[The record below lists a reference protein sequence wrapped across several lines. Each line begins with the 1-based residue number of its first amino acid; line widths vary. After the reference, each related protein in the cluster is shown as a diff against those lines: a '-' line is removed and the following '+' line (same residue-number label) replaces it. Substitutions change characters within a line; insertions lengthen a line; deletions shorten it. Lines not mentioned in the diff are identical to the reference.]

1 MQTFSCLLSAFDR
14 SDHTAPTAQRQHRSS
29 LVNQLGS
36 SIQQSVERR
45 NSFLQNVLFN
55 AIKLRILTQEYFGI
69 FGGYTGFGFQPQRL
83 HSSFLPA
90 HFVSINF
97 AATGFSLDFTFFECV
112 CLKMSLVL
120 FNFPFC
126 APNITDLNND
136 ALRKITLE
144 DILEHP
150 QPTICIWYQF
160 SQLQSV
166 QGKPALIIDY
176 TV

>member
-1 MQTFSCLLSAFDR
+1 
-14 SDHTAPTAQRQHRSS
+14 
-29 LVNQLGS
+29 
-36 SIQQSVERR
+36 
-45 NSFLQNVLFN
+45 
-55 AIKLRILTQEYFGI
+55 
-69 FGGYTGFGFQPQRL
+69 
-83 HSSFLPA
+83 
-90 HFVSINF
+90 
-97 AATGFSLDFTFFECV
+97 
-112 CLKMSLVL
+112 MSLVL

-176 TV
+176 TVWLLDEMLIHCCVRFESSLQKEFVNLTKLVPGFNRWTGWWWKRNKSGGFHTSSLHLLFLSLCSSHLSSYISSHLSVVFPPDNILPSVFYSALLSPRLVTVQIKPDRGLLCAEV